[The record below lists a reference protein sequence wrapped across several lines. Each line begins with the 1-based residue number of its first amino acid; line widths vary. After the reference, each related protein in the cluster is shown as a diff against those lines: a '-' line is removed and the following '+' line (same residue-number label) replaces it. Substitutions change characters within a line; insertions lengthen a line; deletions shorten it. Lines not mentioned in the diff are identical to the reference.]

1 MASINQSH
9 DRFPVTLPDFCN
21 LGIMLRTLVIAN
33 LMGMALALARASTLL
48 EAWRELQQIAL
59 VLQPSLLAALLLLC
73 TLKRPLHRL
82 PYRYG
87 VLAVLALTLGVVAG
101 MQRFIARQLFVFEN
115 TTHMENQLL
124 LALLMAGS
132 LLVYFHM
139 RSRILSPAVGEARL
153 QALQARIRPHF
164 LFNSINA
171 VMSLV
176 RSDPQRA
183 ERALQDLADLFR
195 VLMKENRELTRL
207 EDEVNLCWQ
216 YLELENL
223 RLGDRLRIA
232 WHIDNMPKDAMVPPL
247 ILQPL
252 LENAVYHG
260 VEPAQT
266 PGEISINIFRSR
278 DQVNLVIKNPYLKE
292 GSHHSG
298 NKMAMQNIRERL
310 ALHFDAEAA
319 LRCEVQGD
327 HYQVHITLPYVKAEA
342 R

>member
-1 MASINQSH
+1 MASINQSR
-9 DRFPVTLPDFCN
+9 DAYPATLPNFCN
-21 LGIMLRTLVIAN
+21 LGVMLRTLVIVN
-33 LMGMALALARASTLL
+33 VMGVAIALARATTLP

-59 VLQPSLLAALLLLC
+59 VLQPSLLGTLLLLC
-73 TLKRPLHRL
+73 TLKRLLHRL
-82 PYRYG
+82 PYHYG
-87 VLAVLALTLGVVAG
+87 VVAVLALTLGVVAG
-101 MQRFIARQLFVFEN
+101 LQRFIARQLFIFEN
-115 TTHMENQLL
+115 TTHLENQLL
-124 LALLMAGS
+124 LALLMTGT
-132 LLVYFHM
+132 LLLYFHM
-139 RSRILSPAVGEARL
+139 RGRILSPAVGEARL

-195 VLMKENRELTRL
+195 VLMKENRELTSL

-223 RLGDRLRIA
+223 RLGERLQVA

-260 VEPAQT
+260 IEPAQA

-278 DQVNLVIKNPYLKE
+278 DQVNLAIKNPYLKE

-310 ALHFDAEAA
+310 ALHFDAEAT
-319 LRCEVQGD
+319 LRCEVQGEF
-327 HYQVHITLPYVKAEA
+327 YQVHITLPYVKAEA
-342 R
+342 K